1 MLLRFIL
8 LILVLFCLLIYSCAA
23 IKTPLDREAD
33 DQAQEEFIRKPPNT
47 MVRTCARDSATHH
60 CSGNTTAGA
69 WQSTSQ
75 ETSPS
80 TTPPG
85 TRRLQSVS

>member
-33 DQAQEEFIRKPPNT
+33 DQAQEEFIRNK
-47 MVRTCARDSATHH
+47 
-60 CSGNTTAGA
+60 
-69 WQSTSQ
+69 
-75 ETSPS
+75 EK
-80 TTPPG
+80 
-85 TRRLQSVS
+85 